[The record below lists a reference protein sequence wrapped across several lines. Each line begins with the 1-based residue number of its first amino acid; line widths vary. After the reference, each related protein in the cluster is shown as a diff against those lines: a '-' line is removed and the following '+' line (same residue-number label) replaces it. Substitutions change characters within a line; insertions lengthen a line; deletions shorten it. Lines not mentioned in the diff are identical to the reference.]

1 VDKQKSKKSD
11 NEIETPAPDDASNSH
26 RSDPAVTIA
35 VVPDKIGEQ
44 RGNLANRAK
53 WFGSRSGS
61 KN

>member
-1 VDKQKSKKSD
+1 MNRQKSKKSD
-11 NEIETPAPDDASNSH
+11 NELETPAPDDASNSH
-26 RSDPAVTIA
+26 RSDSAVTIA
-35 VVPDKIGEQ
+35 VVPDKIGEP